1 MDSSDTSQAHPAQF
15 RQFFWSWIQN
25 PLAIGAV
32 APSGRTLA
40 KLMVKGAHAGARVM
54 ELGPG
59 TGTVTRA
66 ILESG
71 VDERNLYLVERNA
84 AFSRLLRE
92 RFPKATLLHEDA
104 TKLTAHARDLAGT
117 FDLIVSGL
125 PLVLFSRTQ
134 KERLLVDVLDLLKP
148 TGAFHQFTYGGR
160 CPIRRRVRDALG
172 LDTTLLGIAPL
183 NVPPAFVYRICRVV

>member
-15 RQFFWSWIQN
+15 RQFFRSWVQD

-40 KLMVKGAHAGARVM
+40 KLMVKGLGSGARVM

-66 ILESG
+66 ILASG
-71 VDERNLYLVERNA
+71 VDERNLFLVERNA
-84 AFSRLLRE
+84 AFSRLLRQQ
-92 RFPKATLLHEDA
+92 FPKATLLHEDA
-104 TKLTAHARDLAGT
+104 TALAEHTRDVAGS
-117 FDLIVSGL
+117 FDFVISGL
-125 PLVLFSRTQ
+125 PLVLFSRPQ
-134 KERLLVDVLDLLKP
+134 KERLLVQVLELLKP

-160 CPIRRRVRDALG
+160 CPIRRSVRDALG
-172 LDTTLLGIAPL
+172 LETAFLGIAPF
-183 NVPPAFVYRICRVV
+183 NVPPAFVYRIRRA